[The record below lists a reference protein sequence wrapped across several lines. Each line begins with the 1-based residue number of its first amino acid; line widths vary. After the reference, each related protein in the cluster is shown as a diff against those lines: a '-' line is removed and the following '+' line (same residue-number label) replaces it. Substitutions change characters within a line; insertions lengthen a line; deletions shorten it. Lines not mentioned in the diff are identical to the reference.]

1 LLDIPGNAIN
11 KPIVI
16 ESNAAIIDSKIVEEK
31 PPAKKT
37 ILFQPDLVEGSI
49 TYQPHMSED
58 EHPDNNKM
66 ASRSIYFFIFKIL
79 FKK

>member
-1 LLDIPGNAIN
+1 MPGNAIN

-37 ILFQPDLVEGSI
+37 MLFQPDFVEGSI
-49 TYQPHMSED
+49 TYHPQISD
-58 EHPDNNKM
+58 DAHPDKNNSENISK
-66 ASRSIYFFIFKIL
+66 YLFIF
-79 FKK
+79 